1 MDLVL
6 TIGMGVLGAYLGRRF
21 KVPASF
27 MLGPMFAVAVFNIL
41 TDGATYPTFM
51 KNFTQMVSGTFIG
64 AGISKKDVKLL
75 RKMII
80 PAILN
85 IVVLIIFSLLMALVL
100 AKVGGFSFAT
110 AAFATAPGGL
120 VDMVIVSLDMGAD
133 PAIVSVMQTVR
144 LFSII
149 GLFPAI
155 FSRMISKGDS
165 LQDTMVPQKVAEQ
178 KRGRIWLTALI
189 GMVGGVIGF
198 FSGVPAGP
206 LIFSMIAVGAQNI
219 STQSAVMPVQIK
231 QIAQISAGILI
242 GSSIHFEAILA
253 LKDAIVPAII
263 MIVGYLTL
271 VVVMASFFYKTG
283 KLSLATA
290 LFSCAPGG
298 ASDLALLAI
307 DYNANAAVISLMQT
321 FRMVMVITFY
331 PTAILL
337 VNNLLQL

>member
-1 MDLVL
+1 MEIMDLVV
-6 TIGMGVLGAYLGRRF
+6 TIGIGVLGAYLGRRF

-27 MLGPMFAVAVFNIL
+27 MLGPMFAVAVFSIL

-85 IVVLIIFSLLMALVL
+85 IVVLIIFSLLMAIVL
-100 AKVGGFSFAT
+100 AKVGEFSFAT

-133 PAIVSVMQTVR
+133 TAIVSVMQTVR

-155 FSRMISKGDS
+155 FSRMISKEKVGSFEDI
-165 LQDTMVPQKVAEQ
+165 VAPQKVAEQ

-189 GMVGGVIGF
+189 GMIGGVIGF
-198 FSGVPAGP
+198 FQVS
-206 LIFSMIAVGAQNI
+206 Q
-219 STQSAVMPVQIK
+219 PVR
-231 QIAQISAGILI
+231 
-242 GSSIHFEAILA
+242 
-253 LKDAIVPAII
+253 
-263 MIVGYLTL
+263 
-271 VVVMASFFYKTG
+271 
-283 KLSLATA
+283 
-290 LFSCAPGG
+290 LFS
-298 ASDLALLAI
+298 
-307 DYNANAAVISLMQT
+307 
-321 FRMVMVITFY
+321 R
-331 PTAILL
+331 
-337 VNNLLQL
+337 